1 MRQSL
6 KSLKT
11 LLQRHMLSNYSVIQ
25 LRETQYRIG
34 RRRVTKDS
42 AARPHL
48 PSTVENQLG
57 RRRRQLLTIAQ
68 WNVRTLLDRE
78 RADRPERRTALVA
91 MELAKYNIESLPY
104 GKHGSQSLVVSTTW
118 NTLSSGVANPKEKEG
133 RPESALLSKKISSQ
147 S

>member
-1 MRQSL
+1 MYNRMKLHTGSA
-6 KSLKT
+6 
-11 LLQRHMLSNYSVIQ
+11 VA
-25 LRETQYRIG
+25 
-34 RRRVTKDS
+34 RVTKDR

-57 RRRRQLLTIAQ
+57 RRRQRRQLLTIGQ

-78 RADRPERRTALVA
+78 GANRPERRTALVA
-91 MELAKYNIESLPY
+91 MELAKYNIDIAALC
-104 GKHGSQSLVVSTTW
+104 KQRSQSLIVSTNW

-133 RPESALLSKKISSQ
+133 RPEWALLSKRISSQ